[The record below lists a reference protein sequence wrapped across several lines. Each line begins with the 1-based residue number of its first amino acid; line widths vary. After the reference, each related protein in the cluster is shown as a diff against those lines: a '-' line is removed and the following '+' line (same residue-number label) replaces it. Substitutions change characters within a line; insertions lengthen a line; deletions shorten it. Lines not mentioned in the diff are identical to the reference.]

1 MVKFKKV
8 LIDIIEDN
16 RLESLIP
23 SREYTENEQIYM
35 RGYTQ
40 ALEDMLEDLDASIRE
55 FAKDIKNCSLN

>member
-1 MVKFKKV
+1 MVKFRKSI
-8 LIDIIEDN
+8 IDIIGEN

-40 ALEDMLEDLDASIRE
+40 ALEDMLEDLDASIDE
-55 FAKDIKNCSLN
+55 FAKDINECSLN

>member
-1 MVKFKKV
+1 MVKFRKSI
-8 LIDIIEDN
+8 IDIIGEN

-40 ALEDMLEDLDASIRE
+40 ALEDMLDE
-55 FAKDIKNCSLN
+55 FAKDINECSLN

>member
-55 FAKDIKNCSLN
+55 FYKDVNNCSLN

>member
-35 RGYTQ
+35 QGYTQ
-40 ALEDMLEDLDASIRE
+40 ALEDMLEDLNASIDE
-55 FAKDIKNCSLN
+55 FAKDIINCSLN

>member
-40 ALEDMLEDLDASIRE
+40 ALEDMLEDFNASMDE
-55 FAKDIKNCSLN
+55 FYKDINNCSLN

>member
-1 MVKFKKV
+1 MVKFRKSI
-8 LIDIIEDN
+8 IDIIGEN

-40 ALEDMLEDLDASIRE
+40 ALEDMLEDLDASIDE
-55 FAKDIKNCSLN
+55 FVKDISECSLN

>member
-1 MVKFKKV
+1 MVF
-8 LIDIIEDN
+8 IDIIGEN

-40 ALEDMLEDLDASIRE
+40 ALEDMLEDLDASIDE
-55 FAKDIKNCSLN
+55 FAKDINECSLN